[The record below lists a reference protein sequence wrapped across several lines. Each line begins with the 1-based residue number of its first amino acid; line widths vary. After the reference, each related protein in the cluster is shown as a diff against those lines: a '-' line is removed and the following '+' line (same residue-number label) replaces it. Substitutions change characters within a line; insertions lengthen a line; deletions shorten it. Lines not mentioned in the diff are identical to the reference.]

1 MPKPK
6 IKIQYRF
13 VTKLLITHIL
23 LASIPIIFT
32 GFVLIK
38 TAQKTVEQNF
48 KDRIIELAR
57 HSAKNIAMVWENA
70 EKIFELNT
78 SNILNIYGNRI
89 TQELLINEIIN
100 EFHIFR
106 DMKLLDDSG
115 YVVISTSLIEDS
127 TRYPDKNLLETILLK
142 TEYQSEVFLS
152 EDKLPLIK
160 IAKPILRLEELV
172 GILVAEVNLKEMW
185 DLIESSVVGEGA
197 QAFVFDNSGRYI
209 AHSERKRV
217 YLGEK
222 FQEQEIF
229 GKIALDIEGQTV
241 YVNQENIEMIAA
253 YVSISKL
260 GWWVVVQQP
269 TQKAFAVAYKM
280 KILILW
286 FVTVSILLSSFI
298 AFLYTRWIV
307 TPVNQLISGIDKFSG
322 GNLKYRMPNLGRDEI
337 STLAEQFNE
346 MAERLTIFQ
355 EKLKRIERAET
366 LSKLASVLSHEI
378 KNPLNAMVIN
388 MRIIEREFKKP
399 SPQINKMRHYLE
411 IVTGEIQR
419 VDKLVNN
426 FLLIARP
433 QKLEKKPTN
442 IKKIL
447 DDIIISQQ
455 ADSLHSGVRVIR
467 RYQNPQLEI
476 LVDETKI
483 RQVFLNI
490 FLNAVQSMPGGGNLT
505 VELDSANSHLD
516 KNQQKCVII
525 KFSDTGKGMTK
536 EQLNKVFDF
545 YYSTKEGGTGLGL
558 SIAQQIVD
566 EHGGRIEV
574 KSSQGAGS
582 VFLVILPEN

>member
-6 IKIQYRF
+6 IKIQHRF
-13 VTKLLITHIL
+13 VTKLLISHIL

-38 TAQKTVEQNF
+38 TARKTVEQNF

-57 HSAKNIAMVWENA
+57 HSEKNITMVWENA
-70 EKIFELNT
+70 EKILALNT
-78 SNILNIYGNRI
+78 SNILNIWGNRI

-106 DMKLLDDSG
+106 GLKLLDDSG
-115 YVVISTSLIEDS
+115 YVVVSTSFIEDS
-127 TRYPDKNLLETILLK
+127 TRYPDKDLLETIFSK

-152 EDKLPLIK
+152 ENKLPLIK
-160 IAKPILRLEELV
+160 IAKPILKLEELV

-197 QAFVFDNSGRYI
+197 QAFVFDKSGRYI

-222 FQEQEIF
+222 FQEPEIF
-229 GKIALDIEGQTV
+229 NKIALEDEGQTL
-241 YVNQENIEMIAA
+241 YVNREKIEMVAA
-253 YVSISKL
+253 CVPISKL
-260 GWWVVVQQP
+260 GWWVVIQQP
-269 TQKAFAVAYKM
+269 TQKAFAVSHKM

-286 FVTVSILLSSFI
+286 FVVVSILLSSFI

-307 TPVNQLISGIDKFSG
+307 TPVNQLISGIDKFSA
-322 GNLKYRMPNLGRDEI
+322 GNLKYRMPKLGRDEI

-346 MAERLTIFQ
+346 MAEKLTIFQ
-355 EKLKRIERAET
+355 DKLKRGERAET

-399 SPQINKMRHYLE
+399 SPQIDKMRHYLE
-411 IVTGEIQR
+411 IVAGEIQR
-419 VDKLVNN
+419 VDNLVNN
-426 FLLIARP
+426 FLLIAKP
-433 QKLEKKPTN
+433 QRLERKPIN

-447 DDIIISQQ
+447 DDLIISQQ
-455 ADSLHSGVRVIR
+455 ADALQSGVRVIR
-467 RYQNPQLEI
+467 RYQISQLEI
-476 LVDETKI
+476 LIDARKI

-505 VELDSANSHLD
+505 IELDSANSPLD
-516 KNQQKCVII
+516 KNQQLWIVI

-536 EQLNKVFDF
+536 EQLNRIFDF

-574 KSSQGAGS
+574 ESSQGIGS
-582 VFLVILPEN
+582 AFLVFLPGK

>member
-13 VTKLLITHIL
+13 VTKLLISHIL
-23 LASIPIIFT
+23 LASIPIILT

-38 TAQKTVEQNF
+38 TARKTVEQNF

-57 HSAKNIAMVWENA
+57 HSEKIITMVWENA
-70 EKIFELNT
+70 EKIVELNT

-100 EFHIFR
+100 EFHIFK
-106 DMKLLDDSG
+106 DVKLLDDSG
-115 YVVISTSLIEDS
+115 YVVISTSFIEDS
-127 TRYPDKNLLETILLK
+127 TRYSDNELLNAIRSN

-160 IAKPILRLEELV
+160 IAKPILKLEELI

-222 FQEQEIF
+222 FQEPEIF
-229 GKIALDIEGQTV
+229 NKIALEDENQILYFNKEG
-241 YVNQENIEMIAA
+241 IEMVAA

-260 GWWVVVQQP
+260 GWWVVIQQP

-286 FVTVSILLSSFI
+286 LVVLSILLSSFI

-307 TPVNQLISGIDKFSG
+307 TPVNQLISGMDKFSS

-346 MAERLTIFQ
+346 MAEKLTIFQ
-355 EKLKRIERAET
+355 EKLKRGERAET

-388 MRIIEREFKKP
+388 MRIIEREFKQQ
-399 SPQINKMRHYLE
+399 SPQIDKMRHYLE
-411 IVTGEIQR
+411 IVAGEIPR
-419 VDKLVNN
+419 VDNLVND
-426 FLLIARP
+426 FLLVARP
-433 QKLEKKPTN
+433 QRLVRKPTD
-442 IKKIL
+442 IKKLL
-447 DDIIISQQ
+447 DDLIISQQ
-455 ADSLHSGVRVIR
+455 ADALQSGVRVLR
-467 RYQNPQLEI
+467 RYQKSHLEI
-476 LVDETKI
+476 LIDETKI
-483 RQVFLNI
+483 RQVILNI
-490 FLNAVQSMPGGGNLT
+490 YLNAVQSMSGGGNLT
-505 VELDSANSHLD
+505 IELDSVTSYINS
-516 KNQQKCVII
+516 NEQQGVVI
-525 KFSDTGKGMTK
+525 KFSDNGKGMTK
-536 EQLNKVFDF
+536 EQLNRIFDF

-558 SIAQQIVD
+558 SIAQQIVE
-566 EHGGRIEV
+566 EHGGRIDV
-574 KSSQGAGS
+574 TSSQTSGS
-582 VFLVILPEN
+582 TFLVFLPQN